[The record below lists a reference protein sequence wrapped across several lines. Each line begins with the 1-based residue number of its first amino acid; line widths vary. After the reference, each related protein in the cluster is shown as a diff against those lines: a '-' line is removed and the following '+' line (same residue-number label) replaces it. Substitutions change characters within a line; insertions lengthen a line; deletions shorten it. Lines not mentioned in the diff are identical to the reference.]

1 MELAQPLS
9 RDGTPTGDQT
19 VVDNDAKQ
27 EEPDASATPP
37 PPVSQS
43 PEPTTDVEP
52 LESYIESG
60 NFMKMTMHDTIEPAI
75 SKQNE
80 GFSGRF
86 WELNDRGL
94 FLEDF

>member
-9 RDGTPTGDQT
+9 REGTPTGDQT

-43 PEPTTDVEP
+43 PEPTTDIEP

-60 NFMKMTMHDTIEPAI
+60 NFKKMTYNRYIQLNLSQA
-75 SKQNE
+75 SKME
-80 GFSGRF
+80 TLVVTHGR
-86 WELNDRGL
+86 
-94 FLEDF
+94 

>member
-9 RDGTPTGDQT
+9 REGTPTGDQT

-43 PEPTTDVEP
+43 LEPTTDSEP
-52 LESYIESG
+52 LDSYIESG
-60 NFMKMTMHDTIEPAI
+60 NFKKMTLHHTIEPPI

-80 GFSGRF
+80 DFSGHL
-86 WELNDRGL
+86 WEVVPSEN
-94 FLEDF
+94 

>member
-9 RDGTPTGDQT
+9 REGTPTGDQT

-60 NFMKMTMHDTIEPAI
+60 NFKKMTDNRYILIEPLI

-80 GFSGRF
+80 NFSGHS
-86 WELNDRGL
+86 WEVIAFEN
-94 FLEDF
+94 

>member
-9 RDGTPTGDQT
+9 REGTPTGDQT
-19 VVDNDAKQ
+19 VVDNDARQ

-60 NFMKMTMHDTIEPAI
+60 NFKKMTYNRYIQLKL
-75 SKQNE
+75 S
-80 GFSGRF
+80 
-86 WELNDRGL
+86 
-94 FLEDF
+94 

>member
-9 RDGTPTGDQT
+9 REGTPTGDQT
-19 VVDNDAKQ
+19 VVDNDTKQ

-60 NFMKMTMHDTIEPAI
+60 NFMTMTVHDTIKPAI

-80 GFSGRF
+80 CFSGHF
-86 WELNDRGL
+86 WHVVAFEN
-94 FLEDF
+94 

>member
-9 RDGTPTGDQT
+9 REGTPTGDQT

-60 NFMKMTMHDTIEPAI
+60 NFKKMTDNRYILI

-80 GFSGRF
+80 NFSGHS
-86 WELNDRGL
+86 WEVIAFEN
-94 FLEDF
+94 

>member
-1 MELAQPLS
+1 VELVQPLS
-9 RDGTPTGDQT
+9 REGTPTGDQT

-37 PPVSQS
+37 PPVSQF

-60 NFMKMTMHDTIEPAI
+60 NFKKVTLHDTIIEPAI
-75 SKQNE
+75 RKQNE
-80 GFSGRF
+80 GFSGHL
-86 WELNDRGL
+86 WEVVPFEN
-94 FLEDF
+94 